1 MYGGTIW
8 EKNLREPEQVRSRYA
23 LDWTKTTAFLDG
35 MGEQHMDSIA
45 FFQVPLFANPP
56 SAVCFHCH
64 GSIAEE
70 SSIEM
75 RILDVSWP

>member
-1 MYGGTIW
+1 MDGETIR
-8 EKNLREPEQVRSRYA
+8 ERDLRESEQVRSRYA

-45 FFQVPLFANPP
+45 FFQVPLFGNLQ

-64 GSIAEE
+64 GSIAAE
-70 SSIEM
+70 S
-75 RILDVSWP
+75 